1 MRTLEKI
8 YNALK
13 DCSLDRRTS
22 KWTVGHV
29 KFYNDAGSECCH
41 FDVLSKCS
49 QDKLG
54 RCVFFMYTYPTTGTI
69 HISFENTD
77 GFANIRP
84 EISVPPS
91 RYILPDN
98 MLGRYFRLLVDNLY
112 YMSNL

>member
-22 KWTVGHV
+22 KWTVRHV

-49 QDKLG
+49 Q
-54 RCVFFMYTYPTTGTI
+54 R
-69 HISFENTD
+69 N
-77 GFANIRP
+77 
-84 EISVPPS
+84 
-91 RYILPDN
+91 
-98 MLGRYFRLLVDNLY
+98 
-112 YMSNL
+112 

>member
-49 QDKLG
+49 REKLG
-54 RCVFFMYTYPTTGTI
+54 RCVFFMYTHSTTGTI

-77 GFANIRP
+77 GFAHIRP

-98 MLGRYFRLLVDNLY
+98 MLGRYFHLLVDKLY

>member
-41 FDVLSKCS
+41 FDVLSKYS
-49 QDKLG
+49 QEKLG
-54 RCVFFMYTYPTTGTI
+54 RCVFFMYTHSTTGTI

-84 EISVPPS
+84 EISVPHS

-98 MLGRYFRLLVDNLY
+98 MLGRYFHLLVDKLY

>member
-1 MRTLEKI
+1 M
-8 YNALK
+8 
-13 DCSLDRRTS
+13 
-22 KWTVGHV
+22 
-29 KFYNDAGSECCH
+29 
-41 FDVLSKCS
+41 SKCS
-49 QDKLG
+49 QEKLG

-91 RYILPDN
+91 RYILSDD

>member
-1 MRTLEKI
+1 MEQLKKI

-13 DCSLDRRTS
+13 DCSLDRKTS

-41 FDVLSKCS
+41 FDVLSKCN
-49 QDKLG
+49 QEKLG
-54 RCVFFMYTYPTTGTI
+54 RCVFFMYTYPTTGT
-69 HISFENTD
+69 SFENTD

-91 RYILPDN
+91 RYILPDD
-98 MLGRYFRLLVDNLY
+98 MLGRYFHLLVDKLY